1 MLEKDAELKIS
12 IYDCLKSLDAIASL
26 ESGVRV
32 TIGVVAIGTL
42 GTQALPDKE
51 RNLSIRNQKVFMY

>member
-1 MLEKDAELKIS
+1 MILIFN
-12 IYDCLKSLDAIASL
+12 
-26 ESGVRV
+26 

-51 RNLSIRNQKVFMY
+51 RNLSIRNQKVSKF